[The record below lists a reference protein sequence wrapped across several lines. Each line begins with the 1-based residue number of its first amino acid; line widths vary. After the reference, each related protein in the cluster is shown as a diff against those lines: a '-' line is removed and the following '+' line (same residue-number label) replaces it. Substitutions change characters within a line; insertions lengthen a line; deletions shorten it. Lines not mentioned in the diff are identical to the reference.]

1 MRSVLIKGRTAWVAT
16 VEDDD
21 EQLRLAIIP
30 VHLAGKRLDQA
41 LAELFPEYSRS
52 RLAGW
57 IKDGRVLLDAQRPR
71 PREKVLGGEEVS
83 IELEPEI
90 QTTLSGEPIALS
102 LVYEDADILVI
113 DKPVGLVVHPG
124 AGNPNGTLV
133 NALLFHDPGLAA
145 LPRAGVVH
153 RLDKDTTGLMV
164 VARSLRAHKALVE
177 QLQARTV
184 SREYQAIVQGVLTA
198 GGTIEAPIGRH
209 PVDRTRMAVRENGRA
224 AVTHYRVIERYRHHS
239 LLRVMLE
246 TGRTHQIR
254 VHMAQLRHAIVG
266 DPVYG
271 GRLAVPRGATL
282 RLGEALR
289 ALRRQALH
297 ACRLCLV
304 HPVTGVPMSWDSPL
318 PGDMQA
324 LVEAL
329 REDARLN
336 GEA

>member
-1 MRSVLIKGRTAWVAT
+1 V
-16 VEDDD
+16 DDED

-30 VHLAGKRLDQA
+30 AHLAGKRLDQA

-83 IELEPEI
+83 IEIEPEV
-90 QTTLSGEPIALS
+90 QTALSGEPIALS
-102 LVYEDADILVI
+102 LVYEDSDILVI
-113 DKPVGLVVHPG
+113 DKSAGLVVHPG
-124 AGNPNGTLV
+124 AGNPSGTLV
-133 NALLFHDPGLAA
+133 NALLFHDPGLAG

-164 VARSLRAHKALVE
+164 VARSLPAHKALVE

-184 SREYQAIVQGVLTA
+184 AREYQAVVRGVLTA

-209 PVDRTRMAVRENGRA
+209 PVDRTRMAVREDGRA
-224 AVTHYRVIERYRHHS
+224 AITHYRVIERYRHHS
-239 LLRVMLE
+239 LLRVKLE

-254 VHMAQLRHAIVG
+254 VHMAQVRHAIVG
-266 DPVYG
+266 DPVYA
-271 GRLAVPRGATL
+271 GRLAIPGGATA

-289 ALRRQALH
+289 ALHRQALH
-297 ACRLCLV
+297 ACRLALM
-304 HPVTGVPMSWDSPL
+304 HPVTGVPMSWESPL

-329 REDARLN
+329 REDAHRT
-336 GEA
+336 GES